1 MNVRYLLLTLFFALL
16 CINRLA
22 YFIQLCGK
30 YRMEF
35 SDDINFY
42 AEHCTTSA
50 DREKLGRRGALCDD
64 IKIKT
69 SYSFITIAF
78 EHLIND
84 TIYREISTRDVI
96 QLTFFVL
103 IFYVLDK
110 VLPSGETRQI
120 PVFLS
125 ESDKRSLAKKLL

>member
-50 DREKLGRRGALCDD
+50 DREKLGRRGHYVT
-64 IKIKT
+64 T
-69 SYSFITIAF
+69 SRSKQA
-78 EHLIND
+78 
-84 TIYREISTRDVI
+84 TR
-96 QLTFFVL
+96 LS
-103 IFYVLDK
+103 
-110 VLPSGETRQI
+110 PSPLNI
-120 PVFLS
+120 
-125 ESDKRSLAKKLL
+125 